1 MLAVHAW
8 CCPATAMLCSAR
20 ALRQARAGTAWLSPA
35 ARAPVLAAAGS
46 AWALERLQAPLRAAA
61 GAALLPACG
70 LTRLLAAATPSV
82 PALDWLRAAAER
94 AAALAD
100 AAVAR
105 LQGGGGGS
113 AALLRRAAFKRGVR
127 ALAAALV
134 VAALWSA
141 PRAEGDALRCAALG
155 LPESWALLVWRLGF
169 SCSSV
174 YDSALVVS

>member
-113 AALLRRAAFKRGVR
+113 AALLRRAACKRWWLLRCGPR
-127 ALAAALV
+127 RMPKAMRCGAPPWASQNRGHCLFGAWGFHAALYMT
-134 VAALWSA
+134 
-141 PRAEGDALRCAALG
+141 LR
-155 LPESWALLVWRLGF
+155 WW
-169 SCSSV
+169 
-174 YDSALVVS
+174 